1 LIGICGFVTCNCA
14 LAPRHLQA
22 QSAKPAPLILEK
34 EQGERRLWRPIQGLE
49 SGASLFILKV
59 DLKNGGSQ
67 HLVFGTEDLL
77 PGDPIEVHRHPGS
90 DEILFFQTRHAHAV
104 ICKEP

>member
-14 LAPRHLQA
+14 LAARHLQA

-34 EQGERRLWRPIQGLE
+34 EQGERRLWRSIQGLE